1 MALPAL
7 SLASRAATLL
17 APGSDALVAG
27 VVGRAWCALDRPRR
41 AAVRAN
47 RRALSARF
55 PLERPFVRYVT
66 SLLGWLRLLGLTR
79 GAVAARTSIAG
90 LAPLLAAQQ
99 DRRGTVLVAAHVGEW
114 EWGAAALAAAGLPVV
129 VVAGVQMRAGW
140 TDTLRDAKER
150 LGIEVVG
157 PDASA
162 ARLAHAL
169 RRGAV
174 VALLV
179 DGDVVTATAP
189 AAVAGRAVALPL
201 GPARLAARFG
211 ARLVAGR
218 CRRDPRDPSRYVVTL
233 TPLDAPDGEAPPDE
247 AGLHARVGAWLDA
260 VLAEGPGEWC
270 LFRPF
275 FPAVVADG
283 SAA

>member
-1 MALPAL
+1 MAHPSLF
-7 SLASRAATLL
+7 LASRAASLL
-17 APGSDALVAG
+17 DPASDAVVAG

-47 RRALSARF
+47 RTALAARF
-55 PLERPFVRYVT
+55 PLDRPFIRYVA

-79 GAVAARTSIAG
+79 ADVAARTAIDG
-90 LAPLLAAQQ
+90 LAPLVAASE
-99 DRRGTVLVAAHVGEW
+99 DGRGTVLVAAHVGEW

-129 VVAGVQMRAGW
+129 AVAGVQMRADW
-140 TDTLRDAKER
+140 SPALRRAKER

-157 PDASA
+157 PDASPV
-162 ARLAHAL
+162 RLARAL

-189 AAVAGRAVALPL
+189 AAVAGRNVSLPL

-218 CRRDPRDPSRYVVTL
+218 CRRDPADPARYLVTL
-233 TPLDAPDGEAPPDE
+233 TPLDATPGDAGDE
-247 AGLHARVGAWLDA
+247 ARLHARVAAWLGT
-260 VLAEGPGEWC
+260 VLAAGPGDWC

-275 FPAVVADG
+275 FPAPRSDA
-283 SAA
+283 

>member
-1 MALPAL
+1 MAHPSLF
-7 SLASRAATLL
+7 LASRAVSLL
-17 APGSDALVAG
+17 DPASDAVVAG

-41 AAVRAN
+41 TAVQAN
-47 RRALSARF
+47 RTALAAHF

-79 GAVAARTSIAG
+79 AEVAARTSIDG
-90 LAPLLAAQQ
+90 LGPLVTAS
-99 DRRGTVLVAAHVGEW
+99 RENRGTVLVAAHVGEW

-129 VVAGVQMRAGW
+129 AVAGVQMRADW
-140 TDTLRDAKER
+140 TPALRRAKER
-150 LGIEVVG
+150 LGIDVVG
-157 PDASA
+157 PDASPV
-162 ARLAHAL
+162 RLARAL
-169 RRGAV
+169 RKGAV

-179 DGDVVTATAP
+179 DGDVVTATAS
-189 AAVAGRAVALPL
+189 AAVAGRRIALPL

-218 CRRDPRDPSRYVVTL
+218 CRRDPADPARYLVTL
-233 TPLDAPDGEAPPDE
+233 RPLDAATGDAGDE
-247 AGLHARVGAWLDA
+247 ARLHARVAAWLDA

-275 FPAVVADG
+275 FSPAQAD
-283 SAA
+283 A